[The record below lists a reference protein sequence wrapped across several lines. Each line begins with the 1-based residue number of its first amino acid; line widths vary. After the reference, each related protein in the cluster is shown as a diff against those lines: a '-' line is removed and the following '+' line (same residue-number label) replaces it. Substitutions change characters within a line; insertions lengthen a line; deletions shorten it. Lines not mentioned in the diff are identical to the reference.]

1 MSDSRALGGG
11 SPEENLPA
19 VPTPPAAARGD
30 RTKSGTTRKRGVA
43 SGPESGGARRHGL
56 FSRIRIFISQVIA
69 EMKKVTYPSKSET
82 WTYFVV
88 VVVFVAVIMAYTGL
102 LDLAFDKLNSLIFG

>member
-11 SPEENLPA
+11 SSDENLPA
-19 VPTPPAAARGD
+19 VPTPSAAARGD
-30 RTKSGTTRKRGVA
+30 RTKAGATRKRHDA
-43 SGPESGGARRHGL
+43 SGPKSHDVKHRGP
-56 FSRIRIFISQVIA
+56 FSRIRLFVSQVVA

-88 VVVFVAVIMAYTGL
+88 VIVFVAVIMAYAGL
-102 LDLAFDKLNSLIFG
+102 LDLAFDRLNSLIFA